1 MRDTVLS
8 TVDDEAVQVLA
19 IPAES
24 HLKGGVQVGDGAVT
38 AHQQASPDQRADAAM
53 DDAQLVN
60 NEFGG
65 RFWFRLPVMVRPATS
80 PAPPTVFRLS
90 KLAMG

>member
-8 TVDDEAVQVLA
+8 TVDDEAVQVLV

-38 AHQQASPDQRADAAM
+38 AHEQASPDQRADGAQ

-60 NEFGG
+60 NGFGG
-65 RFWFRLPVMVRPATS
+65 RFRFRHPVMVSRHLTRASHGFSHS
-80 PAPPTVFRLS
+80 PVPGP
-90 KLAMG
+90 